1 MNTSHDHWSNID
13 VSLKKLSYYLS
24 GLVRQTNKF
33 AFQHSS
39 INFCM
44 TSTTHLLNCN
54 SPALSKESPAL
65 RVTRTERLTKKELR
79 ALKRNLL
86 IYILLNPSLKNQ
98 KVKWLETIYLKEY
111 LEIKIFEP
119 DFFDVCVKECFHV
132 RYIFILSIK
141 STNILY
147 QDVLSCME
155 LTMLLKPVLAYVPIL
170 YLLSIPDDPSFLVF
184 SEGIKC
190 KHWPEI
196 GEELK
201 NLFMLKSCH

>member
-1 MNTSHDHWSNID
+1 MNTSHDQWSNID
-13 VSLKKLSYYLS
+13 VKKLLYYLS
-24 GLVRQTNKF
+24 GLVRQTDKF

-39 INFCM
+39 IDFCM
-44 TSTTHLLNCN
+44 TSTTNLLNCN
-54 SPALSKESPAL
+54 SPALSK
-65 RVTRTERLTKKELR
+65 RVTRTERFTKKELR

-98 KVKWLETIYLKEY
+98 KVKWLETIYLKGY
-111 LEIKIFEP
+111 LEIKIFDP
-119 DFFDVCVKECFHV
+119 NFFNVCVKECFHV
-132 RYIFILSIK
+132 RHIFILSIK

-147 QDVLSCME
+147 QDVLSRME

-190 KHWPEI
+190 THWPEI
-196 GEELK
+196 GGEFK